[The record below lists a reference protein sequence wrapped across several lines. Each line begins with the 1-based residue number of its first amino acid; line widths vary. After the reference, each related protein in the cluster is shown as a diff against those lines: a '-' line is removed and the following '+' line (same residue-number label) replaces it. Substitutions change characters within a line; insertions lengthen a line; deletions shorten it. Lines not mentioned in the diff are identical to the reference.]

1 MDAEYDLMYTVVTLN
16 GKGFAFYADEMSEFN
31 GTYIFSSE
39 GETVGEFKKDAI
51 AGYFITRIYYED
63 EEDDE

>member
-1 MDAEYDLMYTVVTLN
+1 METMYTVVTLN
-16 GKGFAFYADEMSEFN
+16 GKGFAFYADEISEYD
-31 GTYIFSSE
+31 GTYTFLLE

-51 AGYFITRIYYED
+51 AGYFITRIFYED